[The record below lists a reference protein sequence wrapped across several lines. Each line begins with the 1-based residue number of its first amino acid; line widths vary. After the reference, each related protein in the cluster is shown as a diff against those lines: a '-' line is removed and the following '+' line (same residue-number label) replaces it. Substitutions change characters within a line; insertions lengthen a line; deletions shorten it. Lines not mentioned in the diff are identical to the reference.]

1 MNKRLIL
8 EILTLVTGTA
18 AIILSGYLEN
28 DISKEVLNL
37 CDPENIR

>member
-1 MNKRLIL
+1 MSKRLIL

-28 DISKEVLNL
+28 DLSEEVLDI
-37 CDPENIR
+37 CD

>member
-18 AIILSGYLEN
+18 AIILSGFLEN
-28 DISKEVLNL
+28 DLSEEVLDI
-37 CDPENIR
+37 CD